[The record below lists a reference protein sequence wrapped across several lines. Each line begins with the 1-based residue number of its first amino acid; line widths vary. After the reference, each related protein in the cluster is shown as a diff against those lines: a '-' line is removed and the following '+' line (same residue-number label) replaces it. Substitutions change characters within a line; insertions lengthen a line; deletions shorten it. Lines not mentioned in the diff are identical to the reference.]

1 MRPPDDAGDSNHYD
15 KRGRPH
21 DSRERKLSPY
31 LRWRQPSPDRG
42 KPTLLAVVAVATTL
56 VNWIIWTSLRVDF
69 GVLSRGCGVTDSK
82 SNSIDLLAQNPTSAR
97 PSATI
102 NILSSISNWMDN
114 DFQPTGNSSVLDSA
128 ITRSSPES
136 NSTETKLP
144 PNVELRSSNMSQL
157 IDARHTSDKQDP
169 LGSSQGALQNGSPTT
184 KADSAE
190 SEIPRRQATVPIFY
204 NIFIP
209 DDTLAGGA
217 NTHRAHRIVAEQLRQ
232 VAQSYAGGYY
242 DPADHT
248 RHATNASVLPSVHL
262 YYTTIGPKNWL
273 TERRMRIATSF
284 CGKLPH
290 FVCKQLAHLT
300 NGSESYTLDQMRQYC
315 VAHPND
321 RVIYLH
327 TKGSYHPNTLND
339 AWRRALTLG
348 ATARECIE
356 PPDDRCNVC
365 GVLFYTQF
373 TTFVPGNMFTAKCEY
388 VSRLLSPLSDF
399 PAKHEEAISEAL
411 LLRARRQLT
420 SRLLEDRPDLYG
432 LDRYNAEHWIGKP
445 TVCSMG
451 G

>member
-1 MRPPDDAGDSNHYD
+1 MRPPDEAGDSNHYD
-15 KRGRPH
+15 KRGRSH
-21 DSRERKLSPY
+21 DSRESKLSPY

-42 KPTLLAVVAVATTL
+42 KLTLLAVVAVATTL

-69 GVLSRGCGVTDSK
+69 GAFPQISRGCDATDSK
-82 SNSIDLLAQNPTSAR
+82 SKNIDQIIQNPTSFS
-97 PSATI
+97 PSA
-102 NILSSISNWMDN
+102 
-114 DFQPTGNSSVLDSA
+114 GG
-128 ITRSSPES
+128 
-136 NSTETKLP
+136 TETEAP
-144 PNVELRSSNMSQL
+144 RNVGLQSSNTSHL
-157 IDARHTSDKQDP
+157 IDGHP
-169 LGSSQGALQNGSPTT
+169 LGSSQGASQNGSPTT
-184 KADSAE
+184 SSNSAE

-232 VAQSYAGGYY
+232 IAQSYAGGYY

-300 NGSESYTLDQMRQYC
+300 NGTESYTLDQMRQYC
-315 VAHPND
+315 VAHPSD

-348 ATARECIE
+348 ATARECVE

-373 TTFVPGNMFTAKCEY
+373 TTFVPGNMFTASCEY

-399 PAKHEEAISEAL
+399 PSKHEEAISEAL

-432 LDRYNAEHWIGKP
+432 LDRYNAEHWIGKS
-445 TVCSMG
+445 TACFMYWLNG
-451 G
+451 